1 MQSPAISPS
10 PKFRRRREVRALI
23 CALAGALM
31 IYLLLATGLNLNL
44 WEHSVYDSYTLQALA
59 WRQGKFTLDEDYSW
73 LELALY
79 KDQVFVSFPPFP
91 SVIMY
96 VLTFFFGGDTPSMM
110 VNLCLF
116 LGSCAMTYCTARRF
130 RIPPEPSAFV
140 ALFCV
145 CGSNLLET
153 SLSGGVWNVAQG
165 CAFFF
170 TSASLCAML
179 SPRSKRH
186 RAAMV
191 LGPLCIAL
199 AVGCR
204 PFQAIYVP
212 FMLYR
217 LYLWCRRSGQKPFHT
232 LLAMVPYVIL
242 PGLVAVAYGA
252 YNYVRFDNIF
262 EFGHNY
268 LPEFST
274 QGGVQFSL
282 AHWPGNLQNILRL
295 PYFEENRLIFPI
307 FFGFAFYLCNP
318 LFVMALLELVRRIRR
333 RKLTAGDAI
342 LLVSALI
349 HFNLLLLH
357 RTFGGWQFGTRYL
370 IDLLPA
376 IAVFTFREKRRFST
390 ADALLMLWGICF
402 NAYGAAV
409 FHLAL

>member
-1 MQSPAISPS
+1 MRTPTILSHSFE
-10 PKFRRRREVRALI
+10 KRRDLRALT

-31 IYLLLATGLNLNL
+31 IYLLLASGLNLDL
-44 WEHSVYDSYTLQALA
+44 WAHSSYDSYTLQALA
-59 WRQGKFTLDEDYSW
+59 WRQGKLALDEDYPW

-79 KDQVFVSFPPFP
+79 EDQVFVSFPPFP
-91 SVIMY
+91 TVIMY
-96 VLTFFFGGDTPSMM
+96 VLTFFFGGNTPSMA
-110 VNLCLF
+110 VNLCLL
-116 LGSCAMTYCTARRF
+116 LGSCAMAYCTARRF
-130 RIPPEPSAFV
+130 RTPPEPSAFV

-145 CGSNLLET
+145 CGNNLLET
-153 SLSGGVWNVAQG
+153 SLYGGVWNVAQG
-165 CAFFF
+165 CAFFL
-170 TSASLCAML
+170 TSASLYAML
-179 SPRSKRH
+179 SPRAAH
-186 RAAMV
+186 RRSAMV

-212 FMLYR
+212 FVLYR
-217 LYLWCRRSGQKPFHT
+217 LYLWCRRDGQKPIRA
-232 LLAMVPYVIL
+232 LASMIPYVIL
-242 PGLVAVAYGA
+242 PALVAVAYGV

-295 PYFEENRLIFPI
+295 PYFEENRLVFPN

-318 LFVMALLELVRRIRR
+318 LFAMALLELARRVRRHRVD
-333 RKLTAGDAI
+333 AGDVI

-376 IAVFTFREKRRFST
+376 LALFTFRDGRRLT
-390 ADALLMLWGICF
+390 LPNALMMMWGICF
-402 NAYGAAV
+402 NVYGAAV

>member
-1 MQSPAISPS
+1 
-10 PKFRRRREVRALI
+10 
-23 CALAGALM
+23 
-31 IYLLLATGLNLNL
+31 
-44 WEHSVYDSYTLQALA
+44 
-59 WRQGKFTLDEDYSW
+59 
-73 LELALY
+73 
-79 KDQVFVSFPPFP
+79 
-91 SVIMY
+91 
-96 VLTFFFGGDTPSMM
+96 
-110 VNLCLF
+110 
-116 LGSCAMTYCTARRF
+116 
-130 RIPPEPSAFV
+130 
-140 ALFCV
+140 
-145 CGSNLLET
+145 
-153 SLSGGVWNVAQG
+153 
-165 CAFFF
+165 
-170 TSASLCAML
+170 
-179 SPRSKRH
+179 
-186 RAAMV
+186 MV

-212 FMLYR
+212 FVLYR